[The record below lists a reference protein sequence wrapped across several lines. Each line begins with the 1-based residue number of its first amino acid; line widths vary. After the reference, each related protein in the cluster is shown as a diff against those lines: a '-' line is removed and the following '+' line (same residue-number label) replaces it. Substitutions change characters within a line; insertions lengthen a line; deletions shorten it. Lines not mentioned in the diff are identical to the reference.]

1 MHIRPYRK
9 ATLKSSNGKAFC
21 MLYRLAFAKTSEGL
35 LRVTAS
41 IGRSSEHVVAIYQD
55 DGVFLHLIRHAGLD
69 PEIVT
74 TLEREVGRAFGP
86 AQPPTC
92 CEDIELINDQLR
104 FLRLGEARRLQVVTS
119 WRAQA

>member
-1 MHIRPYRK
+1 
-9 ATLKSSNGKAFC
+9 

-41 IGRSSEHVVAIYQD
+41 VGRSSEYVVAIYQND
-55 DGVFLHLIRHAGLD
+55 EVFLHLIRHANLD

-74 TLEREVGRAFGP
+74 TLEREVVRTFGP
-86 AQPPTC
+86 AQPQTC

-104 FLRLGEARRLQVVTS
+104 FLRLGEARRLQ
-119 WRAQA
+119 ALG